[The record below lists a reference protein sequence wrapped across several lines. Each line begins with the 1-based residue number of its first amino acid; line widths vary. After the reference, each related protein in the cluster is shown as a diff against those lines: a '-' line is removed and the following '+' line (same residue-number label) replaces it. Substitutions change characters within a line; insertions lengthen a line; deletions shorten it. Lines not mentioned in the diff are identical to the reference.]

1 MNNNLIILTALSI
14 LVFLFIIHL
23 IIKSPRPIL
32 KALGSPISGILGLGF
47 LNFINNFTGLSVPI
61 NLMSVTAASVLG
73 IPGVGLMTILNSMF
87 S

>member
-1 MNNNLIILTALSI
+1 MNNNLLILTALST

>member
-1 MNNNLIILTALSI
+1 MTNNLLILTGLSTLI
-14 LVFLFIIHL
+14 FLFIVHL
-23 IIKSPRPIL
+23 IIKSPKPLL

-61 NLMSVTAASVLG
+61 NLMSITTAAVLG
-73 IPGVGLMTILNSMF
+73 IPGVGLITVLNSMF

>member
-1 MNNNLIILTALSI
+1 MTNHLLILTALSI

>member
-1 MNNNLIILTALSI
+1 MNNNLLILTALSI

-23 IIKSPRPIL
+23 IIKSPRPII

>member
-1 MNNNLIILTALSI
+1 MTNHLLVLTALSI
-14 LVFLFIIHL
+14 LIFLFIVHL
-23 IIKSPRPIL
+23 ILKSPRPLL

-47 LNFINNFTGLSVPI
+47 LNFINNFTGLNVPL
-61 NLMSVTAASVLG
+61 NLISIATASILG

>member
-1 MNNNLIILTALSI
+1 MTNHLLILTALSI

-47 LNFINNFTGLSVPI
+47 LNFINNFTGLSVPL
-61 NLMSVTAASVLG
+61 NLMSITTASVLG

>member
-1 MNNNLIILTALSI
+1 MNNNLLILTALSI

>member
-1 MNNNLIILTALSI
+1 MNNNLLILTALSI

-32 KALGSPISGILGLGF
+32 KTLGSPISGILGLGF

>member
-1 MNNNLIILTALSI
+1 MNNNLLILTALST
-14 LVFLFIIHL
+14 LAFLFIIHL